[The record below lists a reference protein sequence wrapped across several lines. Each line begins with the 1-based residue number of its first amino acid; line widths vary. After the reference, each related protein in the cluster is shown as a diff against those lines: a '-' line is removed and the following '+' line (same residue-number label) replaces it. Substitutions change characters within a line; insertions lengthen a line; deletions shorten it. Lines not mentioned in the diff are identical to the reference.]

1 MIGTA
6 AAVLVGT
13 WIWPVHARVQYF
25 RVAASMLTHLTEYCE
40 QGIFRCQVVAD
51 PFYYIL
57 DLRMSR

>member
-25 RVAASMLTHLTEYCE
+25 RAAARMLAHLTEYC
-40 QGIFRCQVVAD
+40 G
-51 PFYYIL
+51 
-57 DLRMSR
+57 